1 MRSHPQPRQMP
12 VDIDGNR
19 LNCQPQNCAPEH
31 SLKQHAQPVSL
42 SSDALFGTAHE
53 VRIEHNG
60 EIYRLQK
67 TRTQK
72 LILTK

>member
-1 MRSHPQPRQMP
+1 MIQTKSPANHPLGTGQAGR
-12 VDIDGNR
+12 VETASKRDR
-19 LNCQPQNCAPEH
+19 F
-31 SLKQHAQPVSL
+31 VSL
-42 SSDALFGTAHE
+42 SSETLFGPSRE